1 MAKRIL
7 DIIMALIGLMIA
19 APAIIFIAIV
29 VKSTSEGPIFY
40 RGVRAG
46 RFGKPFR
53 IYKFRTM
60 VINAEQCGGMST
72 AKDDPRITTIG
83 KFLRSYKLDELPQLF
98 NVLIGDMSFVG
109 PRPEMVAYTDLYT
122 DEEQLILSVRPGITD
137 YASLEFIRLGDIL
150 GNDDPDRVYEEHI
163 RPLKN
168 ALRVK
173 YVREQHLWGDI
184 MIILRTLY
192 RVVRID
198 SHRPGYAFGTEA
210 KHSSSHSSSRSLAQ

>member
-1 MAKRIL
+1 MAKRIF

-29 VKSTSEGPIFY
+29 VKCTSEGPIFY

-173 YVREQHLWGDI
+173 YVREQHFWGDI

-210 KHSSSHSSSRSLAQ
+210 KHSSSHSPSRSLAQ